1 MKAKFLSP
9 FVTCLLI
16 TLTLTSKAVTTEVPF
31 IQLPTGQILVEADLL
46 GQAGKQYFIIETSGT
61 NLIRGDMN
69 QRLDLL
75 GIDTTS
81 AFLKFP
87 EIKIGDI
94 AFDHKNNFRIRKA
107 LGKRSEYAF
116 PPSVLGT
123 LGPKFFGKK
132 VLQFNFQKK
141 TLKIADSRDELNLD
155 VNTPYVYFTQSFTNA
170 VPVLDVQSAE
180 TTDHDV
186 YLNVSLA
193 MGINFPVNAM
203 STVVQYAG
211 NDERKT
217 YKLSLDG
224 KTNIIY
230 TAIMAPSIYINKE
243 VTLTNVELT
252 FTDELMPAIGNSF
265 LQHFLT
271 TIDFNDGILFLD
283 PKTDKGKEMMANHTV
298 KPLKK

>member
-1 MKAKFLSP
+1 M
-9 FVTCLLI
+9 
-16 TLTLTSKAVTTEVPF
+16 LTFTSKAATTEVPF
-31 IQLPTGQILVEADLL
+31 IQLPTGQILVEVDLM
-46 GQAGKQYFIIETSGT
+46 GKAEKQYFIIETSGT

-87 EIKIGDI
+87 EIKIGQMS
-94 AFDHKNNFRIRKA
+94 FTHKNNFRAKKA

-132 VLQFNFQKK
+132 VLQFDFQKK
-141 TLKIADSRDELNLD
+141 ILKITDTRDELELAE
-155 VNTPYVYFTQSFTNA
+155 NTPYVYFTQSFTNA
-170 VPVLDVQSAE
+170 VPVIDVQSAE
-180 TTDHDV
+180 ISDCDV

-193 MGINFPVNAM
+193 MGINFPVSAM

-211 NDERKT
+211 NDEKKT
-217 YKLSLDG
+217 YQISLDG
-224 KTNIIY
+224 KKHIVY
-230 TAIMAPSIYINKE
+230 TAIEAPKIYLNNE
-243 VTLTNVELT
+243 VTLSNIEIT

-271 TIDFNDGILFLD
+271 TIDFNDGILFLA
-283 PKTDKGKEMMANHTV
+283 PSTEKGREMMANHTV
-298 KPLKK
+298 KPIKK